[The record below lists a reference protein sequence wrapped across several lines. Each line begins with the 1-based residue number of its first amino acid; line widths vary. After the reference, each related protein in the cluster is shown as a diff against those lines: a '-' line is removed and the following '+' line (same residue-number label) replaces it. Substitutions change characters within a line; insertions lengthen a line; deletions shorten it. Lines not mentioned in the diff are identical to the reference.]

1 MDIVN
6 KLGITPIATI
16 PYLRT
21 RRQKVMRRV
30 SLVATI
36 LIVMAVVPAVIYAL
50 HTYYMPLDLLAD
62 RVMNKI
68 GIRG

>member
-1 MDIVN
+1 M
-6 KLGITPIATI
+6 KSLGVTPIATI

-21 RRQKVMRRV
+21 RQQNIRRRMSQLAV
-30 SLVATI
+30 I
-36 LIVMAVVPAVIYAL
+36 LIVAALVPASIYAL
-50 HTYYMPLDLLAD
+50 HTYYMPLDLIAD